1 MINRIT
7 KLLLIVLPLIATGK
21 AWGQCNSSDQW
32 HNYEIGTSTSLY
44 CGPSIEYTSRYTSV
58 SEYIFTKEELAEIGI
73 TAGTIKAISFQ
84 SRTSVSRNMTFY
96 MAHTD
101 KFCFNT
107 SNRDPRAYIKSGL
120 TKVYGPT
127 NVSWG
132 SSGWTDITFT
142 TNFEYNGSQNLLIVA
157 IDNTNSTASSVPTF
171 VSGYIPNPIGYQS
184 IHGNNSSSGAMTIN
198 NDSFTTSLSPNICTY
213 RPNMRFKVS
222 ALTCSDVPILNRSI
236 WVTSS
241 TAQIS
246 WTGGETVSEW
256 EIKYGEPGFNPGTQ
270 GTTISASTNP
280 ITLTGLTANHG
291 YEVCV
296 RSVCGSCKSGYSSK
310 IFFRTLPTSGNC
322 GSGEGVSRDIHGD
335 YSPCGDINS
344 YGTLPIY
351 SENNYAY
358 SQTIYT
364 KQDVAV
370 GEGTIVGITYHQLT
384 DYSITFNSGKLKIY
398 MGTTTND
405 YFGSTSFIEGL
416 TLVYSNTSAVTFT
429 KGMNYIPLSTTFE
442 YDGTKNIVVAFSDE
456 RGSKITAGGIDYYCS
471 KSSGHKTLL
480 KTNSSAISLPTT
492 GGYQDYYPR
501 VIFNICSAGP
511 FCSQPIITNIEAINS
526 TATVTWERGVEGFP
540 DHYNIRYRIVG
551 ESDWVTI
558 TSNTNSVTL
567 EHLLVDNTYEVQ
579 VQSAC
584 TNSLISEWSPLETF
598 SECGAKTLPYLET
611 FSDTYSGGIYPWI
624 DCWTPLAKRNII
636 AEYEY
641 TTGVW
646 DGPYISTSDKC
657 LYLAVNSTRGYYV
670 STPEIS
676 VGSLSDCTLSFDLK
690 TSNSSGEYL
699 YVGVMDDPND
709 ISTYTNLHGYN
720 NTNTSYQH
728 ITLDLSGYSGTGKYL
743 TFKTGFT
750 TNSATFYIDNIK
762 VNYTSA
768 EDCNSPIEVGTSTYV
783 SLEPISYYG
792 GTASNK
798 YTYSNQI
805 YLASEIGGAGTIYG
819 IWLYSN
825 TSISP
830 TIYVYMGHTNN
841 STVTTTLVGSGNL
854 RQCGYSYSLTSGWNY
869 ISFTTPFDYNGT
881 DNLLVAIS
889 FYVSTRATTHTFRY
903 STTSSAYRAVY
914 CYGSSYNLNASPTTG
929 TRTYNRPNIKFEMT
943 VCSENACHP
952 PYDFVARVSCPNVNL
967 SWTAPSL
974 LTSPKYTIYRD
985 GTQIATNLTT
995 TSYTDN
1001 NAPSGNHTYTIK
1013 ATSTTPSCT
1022 TTTAMYTVYGINCC
1036 ERLTAPS
1043 IGVTRGDRQ
1052 VVVNW
1057 GTSADASSYTLY
1069 YGVNTPNPS
1078 IDNVWKVT
1086 GLTNQSS
1093 PYTVLRLTNGQT
1105 YKFAVMPVGTG
1116 RYCTDNPLSEIKE
1129 ATPNCQ

>member
-1 MINRIT
+1 M
-7 KLLLIVLPLIATGK
+7 LIVFCFLFGGK

-171 VSGYIPNPIGYQS
+171 VSGYIPNPIGYQTIRES
-184 IHGNNSSSGAMTIN
+184 NSSSGAMTIN
-198 NDSFTTSLSPNICTY
+198 NDSFTTSISVGICTY

-222 ALTCSDVPILNRSI
+222 ALTCSDVPTLNRSI

-246 WTGGETVSEW
+246 WTGGETASGW

-344 YGTLPIY
+344 YGMLPIY

-364 KQDVAV
+364 RQDVAV

-384 DYSITFNSGKLKIY
+384 DYNITFNSGKLKIY

-551 ESDWVTI
+551 ESDWETT
-558 TSNTNSVTL
+558 TSNTNSITL

-690 TSNSSGEYL
+690 TYNSSGEYL

-728 ITLDLSGYSGTGKYL
+728 IILDLSGYSGTGKYL

-768 EDCNSPIEVGTSTYV
+768 EDCNSPIEVGTSTFV

-792 GTASNK
+792 GTASNR

-825 TSISP
+825 TAISSP
-830 TIYVYMGHTNN
+830 SIYVYMGHTNN

-854 RQCGYSYSLTSGWNY
+854 TQCGYSYSLTSGWNY

-889 FYVSTRATTHTFRY
+889 FYVNTRETTHTFRY

-914 CYGSSYNLNASPTTG
+914 CYGSSSNLNASPTTG
-929 TRTYNRPNIKFEMT
+929 TITYYRPNIKFEMT
-943 VCSENACHP
+943 VCEELPCHP
-952 PYDFVARVSCPNVNL
+952 PYDFRADVSCPRVNL
-967 SWTAPSL
+967 SWSALTG

-995 TSYTDN
+995 TSYIDS

-1022 TTTAMYTVYGINCC
+1022 TATAMYTVYGVNCC
-1036 ERLTAPS
+1036 ERITPPTISATS
-1043 IGVTRGDRQ
+1043 GDRY
-1052 VVVNW
+1052 VNLNLTPPTTT
-1057 GTSADASSYTLY
+1057 GVDHYILF
-1069 YGVNTPNPS
+1069 YGVNDPNVS
-1078 IDNVWKVT
+1078 TANVWSKEVTLPVTLPYKVE
-1086 GLTNQSS
+1086 
-1093 PYTVLRLTNGQT
+1093 RLTNGQP
-1105 YKFAVMPVGTG
+1105 YKFAITPVGSG
-1116 RYCTDNPLSEIKE
+1116 SYCTDNPLSSTVS
-1129 ATPNCQ
+1129 ATPECNE